1 LRLFAREIGSSAPAI
16 VFLHGFGG
24 SHDAWRAVADALAEE
39 HRTIAYDLPGHG
51 RSLHWPD
58 AGPPKVAVGAVFS
71 DLDARGIRTAHFVGH
86 SMGGAIAALAAIGQP
101 DRVASLTLLAPG
113 GFGEEINGPL
123 LRRYAAAR
131 SADEIRE
138 CLKAMSGPQ
147 AVISDETVRKAAEM
161 RAIPGQ
167 TEKLVEIAATIT
179 RNDRQ
184 GAISR
189 DDLSALPMPVAVAWS
204 REDSV
209 LPYSQAEKLPPH
221 FVLHTIEEKG
231 HLLPQEA
238 PGLVAD
244 IIRRTIGGAAPQSS
258 EQRVV

>member
-1 LRLFAREIGSSAPAI
+1 LRLFAREVGSSAPAI

-71 DLDARGIRTAHFVGH
+71 DLDARGIRKAHFVGH

-131 SADEIRE
+131 SAAEIRE
-138 CLKAMSGPQ
+138 CLEAMSGPQ
-147 AVISDETVRKAAEM
+147 AVVDDDAVREAVEM
-161 RAIPGQ
+161 RAASGQ
-167 TEKLVEIAATIT
+167 TEKLVEIAAAIT

-189 DDLSALPMPVAVAWS
+189 ESLSALPMPVAAAWS

-221 FVLHTIEEKG
+221 FVLHSIEGKG

-238 PGLVAD
+238 PVLVAD
-244 IIRRTIGGAAPQSS
+244 IIRRTIGDAAPQSP
-258 EQRVV
+258 EQRAV